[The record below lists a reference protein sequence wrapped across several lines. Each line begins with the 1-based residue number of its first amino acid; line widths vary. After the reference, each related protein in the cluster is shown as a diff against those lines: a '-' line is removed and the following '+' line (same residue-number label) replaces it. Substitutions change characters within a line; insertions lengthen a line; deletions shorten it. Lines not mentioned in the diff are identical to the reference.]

1 MEEIINALLDVVR
14 EQQRSGIAPEAA
26 MSRSDVV
33 NMALKMMQQQGTEI
47 EQETVTE
54 TWRTVLRMAPKLFGT
69 DTSDVP
75 PAALS
80 PSQQIVRKMEPD
92 RNVTEGNE
100 NIALDKMIFNNFQS
114 MLSNA
119 GGGEIK
125 TDSAPAQPAAP
136 VRPKSAAELAADA
149 IREADEM
156 KKKGI
161 KPPAPKPGQ
170 RRPVT
175 NKKTYKG
182 IPKAPTTIRD
192 KDAPDAKSASQLAYE
207 AQKNAQKRAAEE
219 ARIRAE
225 LEEKVAQEA
234 IARGEPDPRIK
245 LEEEKKKRLAD
256 IRAMEIKRAKE
267 RGEEPPSMA
276 DSAANVE
283 TDYERKQRIERE
295 QEERKKREWEEA
307 EAEAKAAKERARAER
322 EAEFI
327 RKQEEEKKAKEEAA
341 NKARQMAGMSPEER
355 KAAEERAAK
364 RAKAREEAQAAK
376 EAKNAQTKMDA
387 AKLIRERA
395 AAKTEKAHQTARKA
409 VASIQEGMAAVL
421 GGDATEK
428 LNITE
433 EELNELVMKKYQEII
448 QSGTK
453 ASDINMASLTTMVI
467 DALSKKTEETEQEPI
482 VQDLDEIMEEAWG
495 SEETNAASGAEP
507 VQKDKAA
514 AKTGESQE
522 AETGK
527 KTEDHAAQKTNR
539 KPEAKATEP
548 VKEKAKTDRRQSEKA
563 SASTTKKPAV
573 PTRDPAV
580 RSEKKQRRPAEL
592 DEDKLFASFQN
603 VKSIFGDFEAFL
615 SSSADQRYIRTGIE
629 PMDQLLSEG
638 LEPGVYM
645 IQAHESIGADSFC
658 LQMADHMSS
667 KGKDVI
673 YLLSDSSR
681 YGMMMKSISRLTY
694 ELRGQDGGMAR
705 SVTSIMNCQSK
716 ADMANLRKEFT
727 YYEEQIGEHLY
738 LMEQKQMD
746 ADNMAAIIMK
756 LSEAFERENDRKAVI
771 LLDDIYWMLEDEP
784 GLLEDLADLA
794 EDLMTPIILSIGSGR
809 LEDVD
814 CITTAV
820 RISYAD
826 AEGRDVPG
834 EILQKAERGEKL
846 TADLRVTRRD
856 TGRVLRGRMSV
867 VPKFHY
873 FGKE

>member
-1 MEEIINALLDVVR
+1 MEEIINALLDIVR

-92 RNVTEGNE
+92 KNITEGNE

-119 GGGEIK
+119 GGGEIQ
-125 TDSAPAQPAAP
+125 TEEQSAKPATPA
-136 VRPKSAAELAADA
+136 RPKSAAELAADA

-156 KKKGI
+156 KRKGI
-161 KPPAPKPGQ
+161 KPQAPKPGQ

-175 NKKTYKG
+175 NKKAYKG

-192 KDAPDAKSASQLAYE
+192 KDAGDAKSASQLAYE

-234 IARGEPDPRIK
+234 ISRGEPDPRIK
-245 LEEEKKKRLAD
+245 LEEEKKQRLAD

-283 TDYERKQRIERE
+283 TDFERKQRIERE

-322 EAEFI
+322 EAEFM

-341 NKARQMAGMSPEER
+341 NKARQMAGMSPAER

-364 RAKAREEAQAAK
+364 RAKAKEEAEAAK
-376 EAKNAQTKMDA
+376 EAKNAQTKLDA
-387 AKLIRERA
+387 AKLIQERA
-395 AAKTEKAHQTARKA
+395 AAKTEKAHQTAKKA
-409 VASIQEGMAAVL
+409 VESIQEGMAAVL
-421 GGDATEK
+421 GGDAAEK

-433 EELNELVMKKYQEII
+433 EELNKLVMEKYQDILR
-448 QSGTK
+448 SGTK

-467 DALSKKTEETEQEPI
+467 DALSKKAEETEEEPLI
-482 VQDLDEIMEEAWG
+482 EDLDDLMEEAWG
-495 SEETNAASGAEP
+495 KDEKEATSKPEKKAEEKPAEKETPKEEKSAKKEPAKSASETKQTKAASKP
-507 VQKDKAA
+507 A
-514 AKTGESQE
+514 AK
-522 AETGK
+522 A
-527 KTEDHAAQKTNR
+527 
-539 KPEAKATEP
+539 PEK
-548 VKEKAKTDRRQSEKA
+548 KA
-563 SASTTKKPAV
+563 SKPA
-573 PTRDPAV
+573 PAV
-580 RSEKKQRRPAEL
+580 KAEKKQRKSVEV
-592 DEDKLFASFQN
+592 DEDKLFASFKN

-615 SSSADQRYIRTGIE
+615 SSSADQRYLRTGIE
-629 PMDQLLSEG
+629 PVDRLLAEG

-645 IQAHESIGADSFC
+645 VQAQESIGADSFC
-658 LQMADHMSS
+658 LQMADYMSS

-694 ELRGQDGGMAR
+694 ELRGQDSGMAR
-705 SVTSIMNCQSK
+705 SVASIMNCQSK

-727 YYEEQIGEHLY
+727 HYEEQIGEHLY

-756 LSEAFERENDRKAVI
+756 LSEAFERENDKKAVI
-771 LLDDIYWMLEDEP
+771 MVDDIYWMLEDTPE
-784 GLLEDLADLA
+784 LLEDLADLA
-794 EDLMTPIILSIGSGR
+794 EDLATPIIISIGGGR
-809 LEDVD
+809 LEDID
-814 CITTAV
+814 CITTSI

-826 AEGRDVPG
+826 TDGKEVAK
-834 EILQKAERGEKL
+834 EIIQKAERGEKL
-846 TADLRVTRRD
+846 SADLTIARRD
-856 TGRVLRGRMSV
+856 TGRILHGSLSV

>member
-14 EQQRSGIAPEAA
+14 EQKRSGIAPEAA

-33 NMALKMMQQQGTEI
+33 NMALKMQQQQGIEI

-54 TWRTVLRMAPKLFGT
+54 TWRAVLRMAPTLFGT

-80 PSQQIVRKMEPD
+80 PSQQIMRKMEPD
-92 RNVTEGNE
+92 KNITEGNE

-114 MLSNA
+114 MLSGS

-125 TDSAPAQPAAP
+125 TDPEPAAP
-136 VRPKSAAELAADA
+136 AAPPRPKSAAELAADA

-156 KKKGI
+156 KRKGI
-161 KPPAPKPGQ
+161 TPPAPKPGQ
-170 RRPVT
+170 RKPVT
-175 NKKTYKG
+175 NKKNYKG
-182 IPKAPTTIRD
+182 IPKTPTTIRD
-192 KDAPDAKSASQLAYE
+192 KDAPAGKSASQLAYE
-207 AQKNAQKRAAEE
+207 AQKEAQKRAAEE

-283 TDYERKQRIERE
+283 TDYERKLRIEKE
-295 QEERKKREWEEA
+295 QEERKRKEWEEA

-327 RKQEEEKKAKEEAA
+327 RKQEEEKRAKEEAA
-341 NKARQMAGMSPEER
+341 NRARQMAGMTPEER

-376 EAKNAQTKMDA
+376 EAKSAQTKLDA
-387 AKLIRERA
+387 AKLIQERA
-395 AAKTEKAHQTARKA
+395 AAKTEKAHQTAKKA

-421 GGDATEK
+421 GGSVTEK

-433 EELNELVMKKYQEII
+433 EELNALVMEKYQEII
-448 QSGTK
+448 LSGTK
-453 ASDINMASLTTMVI
+453 PADINMANLTTMVI
-467 DALSKKTEETEQEPI
+467 DALSKKAEEPDEEPI
-482 VQDLDEIMEEAWG
+482 VQDIDDIMEEAWG
-495 SEETNAASGAEP
+495 SGDKDAKDAVEEEDTQVKGNAESEEADIPQASTAASRTQNSENASSKTSTKQAE
-507 VQKDKAA
+507 
-514 AKTGESQE
+514 KTVTS
-522 AETGK
+522 
-527 KTEDHAAQKTNR
+527 
-539 KPEAKATEP
+539 
-548 VKEKAKTDRRQSEKA
+548 RQSEK
-563 SASTTKKPAV
+563 STARPAAKQPAKPAV
-573 PTRDPAV
+573 KA
-580 RSEKKQRRPAEL
+580 EKKQRKSAEV
-592 DEDKLFASFQN
+592 DEDKLFASFKN

-629 PMDQLLSEG
+629 PVDQLLSEG

-645 IQAHESIGADSFC
+645 VQAHESIGADSFC
-658 LQMADHMSS
+658 LQMADYMSS

-694 ELRGQDGGMAR
+694 ELRGQDSGMAR
-705 SVTSIMNCQSK
+705 SVASIMNCQSK
-716 ADMANLRKEFT
+716 ADMANLRKEFSH
-727 YYEEQIGEHLY
+727 YEDQIGEHLY

-746 ADNMAAIIMK
+746 ADNMATIIMK
-756 LSEAFERENDRKAVI
+756 LSEAFERENDKKAVVMV
-771 LLDDIYWMLEDEP
+771 DDIYWMLEDEP
-784 GLLEDLADLA
+784 ELLEDLADLA
-794 EDLMTPIILSIGSGR
+794 EDLATPIIISIGAGR

-814 CITTAV
+814 CITTSIK
-820 RISYAD
+820 ISYAD
-826 AEGRDVPG
+826 AAGKAVPAD
-834 EILQKAERGEKL
+834 IIQKAERGEKL
-846 TADLRVTRRD
+846 VADLKIARRD
-856 TGRVLRGRMSV
+856 TGRSLNGRMAV

-873 FGKE
+873 FGKA

>member
-1 MEEIINALLDVVR
+1 MEEIINALLDIVR

-92 RNVTEGNE
+92 KNITEGNE

-119 GGGEIK
+119 GGGEIQ
-125 TDSAPAQPAAP
+125 TEEQPAKPAAP
-136 VRPKSAAELAADA
+136 ARPKSAAELAADA

-156 KKKGI
+156 KRKGI
-161 KPPAPKPGQ
+161 KPQAPKPGQ

-175 NKKTYKG
+175 NKKAYKG

-192 KDAPDAKSASQLAYE
+192 KDAGDAKSASQLAYE

-234 IARGEPDPRIK
+234 ISRGEPDPRIK
-245 LEEEKKKRLAD
+245 LEEEKKQRLAD

-283 TDYERKQRIERE
+283 TDFERKQRIERE

-322 EAEFI
+322 EAEFM

-364 RAKAREEAQAAK
+364 RAKAKEEAEAAK
-376 EAKNAQTKMDA
+376 EAKSAQTKLDA
-387 AKLIRERA
+387 AKLIQERA
-395 AAKTEKAHQTARKA
+395 AAKTEKAHQTAKKA
-409 VASIQEGMAAVL
+409 VESIQEGMAAVL
-421 GGDATEK
+421 GGDAAEK

-433 EELNELVMKKYQEII
+433 EELNKLVMEKYQDILR
-448 QSGTK
+448 SGTK

-467 DALSKKTEETEQEPI
+467 DALSKKAEETEEEPLI
-482 VQDLDEIMEEAWG
+482 EDLDDLMEEAWG
-495 SEETNAASGAEP
+495 KDEKEAASAPEKKAEEKP
-507 VQKDKAA
+507 VEKETPKEEKPAKKEPAKSASEAKQPKAA
-514 AKTGESQE
+514 SKPAAKAPE
-522 AETGK
+522 K
-527 KTEDHAAQKTNR
+527 KT
-539 KPEAKATEP
+539 
-548 VKEKAKTDRRQSEKA
+548 S
-563 SASTTKKPAV
+563 KPA
-573 PTRDPAV
+573 PAV
-580 RSEKKQRRPAEL
+580 KAEKKQRKSVEV
-592 DEDKLFASFQN
+592 DEDKLFASFKN

-615 SSSADQRYIRTGIE
+615 SSSADQRYLRTGIE
-629 PMDQLLSEG
+629 PVDQLLAEG

-645 IQAHESIGADSFC
+645 VQAQESIGADSFC

-694 ELRGQDGGMAR
+694 ELRGQDSGMAR
-705 SVTSIMNCQSK
+705 SVASIMNCQSK

-727 YYEEQIGEHLY
+727 HYEEQIGEHLY

-756 LSEAFERENDRKAVI
+756 LSEAFERENDKKAVI
-771 LLDDIYWMLEDEP
+771 MVDDIYWMLEDTPE
-784 GLLEDLADLA
+784 LLEDLADLA
-794 EDLMTPIILSIGSGR
+794 EDLATPIIISIGGGR

-814 CITTAV
+814 CITTSI

-826 AEGRDVPG
+826 TDGKEVAK
-834 EILQKAERGEKL
+834 EIIQKAERGEKL
-846 TADLRVTRRD
+846 SADLTIARRD
-856 TGRVLRGRMSV
+856 TGRILHGSLSV